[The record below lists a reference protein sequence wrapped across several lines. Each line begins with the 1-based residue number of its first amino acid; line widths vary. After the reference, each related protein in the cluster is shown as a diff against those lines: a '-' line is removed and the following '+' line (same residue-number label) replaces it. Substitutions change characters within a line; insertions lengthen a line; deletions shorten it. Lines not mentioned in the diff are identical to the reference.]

1 MNGGD
6 AGAAGTWPAW
16 FGTLSALSTCFLV
29 IPIVTAMSSRWGKK
43 NTFMICQSI
52 SLAGYGLFYWC
63 FDPSNPLFMFIPL
76 PLFAF
81 GIGSLFTIMMS
92 MTADICDLDD
102 LTNGVR
108 REGVL
113 GAIFW
118 WMVKFGFAIAGLLSG
133 LILSMIGFDQ
143 SISAQPS
150 DVLESLKL
158 SYIIV
163 PSIGTII
170 AMFIMSGYDL
180 DEDKAN
186 QVRVKL
192 EARKLG

>member
-1 MNGGD
+1 
-6 AGAAGTWPAW
+6 
-16 FGTLSALSTCFLV
+16 
-29 IPIVTAMSSRWGKK
+29 
-43 NTFMICQSI
+43 
-52 SLAGYGLFYWC
+52 
-63 FDPSNPLFMFIPL
+63 MFIPL